1 MKKPLLIIIVL
12 LLVGIG
18 VAVFVNFP
26 KTHTQQQ
33 ETPLSGEIISSWNI
47 TSWATDFLS
56 GVSGEITSW
65 TIQLVT
71 WTTNTQS
78 NNPLVYTNTE
88 FWFQLT
94 LPKWWEDY
102 KAFVYRHKQDTT
114 YPWTI
119 ASISIALPTKL
130 ERYGPEDPNKAT
142 TDTINRIPWYAEM
155 LTVWIWFKSDYKKE
169 YERCFPYPNASC
181 TTILNFLWSNT
192 DYNFT
197 SFWPQEMPK
206 DLYEKRWDGG
216 EPKYILPIFKSLD

>member
-1 MKKPLLIIIVL
+1 MKKPLLIIIFL

-26 KTHTQQQ
+26 KTHT
-33 ETPLSGEIISSWNI
+33 
-47 TSWATDFLS
+47 
-56 GVSGEITSW
+56 
-65 TIQLVT
+65 
-71 WTTNTQS
+71 TNTQPQETELS
-78 NNPLVYTNTE
+78 WDTEVMQSGDNQQLTWSTITTGDENPLVYTNTE